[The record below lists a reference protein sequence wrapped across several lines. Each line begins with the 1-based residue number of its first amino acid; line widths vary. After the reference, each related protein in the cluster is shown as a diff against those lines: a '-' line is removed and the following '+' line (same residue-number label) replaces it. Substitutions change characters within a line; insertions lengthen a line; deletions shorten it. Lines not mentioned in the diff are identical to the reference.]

1 MRQTWRVKGNDVDQL
16 LETFKNMGP
25 GRLAL
30 MGATFFGLVIFFLF
44 IVGKSSAPNMTLLY
58 GELSSRDA
66 TEIST
71 KLDAVNVPYELRNNG
86 TEVAVNQKD
95 VSRARML
102 LAEEGLPRKGS
113 IGYEIFDQKQ
123 SFGTTSFQQNIS
135 KVRAMEGEL
144 ARTISTIDNIRD
156 ARVHLVLPERE
167 LFSREANAATASV
180 FLNIQNEAA
189 LTKDN
194 IEAIQHLVAAAVPQL
209 KPVNVAIIDQNG
221 TLLARGEEEDRPGSV
236 RGADEAKDKY
246 ETRLTRSIDEM
257 VGRIVGFGKVRTT
270 VNADLNFDITTRNS
284 EKYDPDGQVVRSTQA
299 INDESVDTTGA
310 NNANVTVQNNLPGL
324 PADGSAAGAAG
335 SRNNRTEEVTNYEIS
350 KTVENVVSESGDVK
364 RLSIA
369 VLVDGRYQP
378 DTSVKKPD
386 DAAADWQPPRIYTP
400 RSQEEL
406 DKIATLVKSAVGYDE
421 SRGDAVEVVNMQFAE
436 TDFFTPPADNRIMGF
451 ERSEIIDIAET
462 LALSVVAVLIIL
474 LVLRPLATHFTQTAA
489 AAAAEANALSPQG
502 EAALMLGQNPA
513 QAQLAGPGGMALPG
527 SSEVSEL
534 DAMLDMGAVE
544 GRVRAS
550 SVQKIT
556 ELVTNHPTETISV
569 IRQWMSQEN

>member
-1 MRQTWRVKGNDVDQL
+1 MDQL

-30 MGATFFGLVIFFLF
+30 MGVTFFGLIIFFLF
-44 IVGKSSAPNMTLLY
+44 IVGKSNTPSMTLLY

-71 KLDAVNVPYELRNNG
+71 RLDTANIPYTLQNNG

-95 VSRARML
+95 VSRSRML
-102 LAEEGLPRKGS
+102 LAQEGLPRKGS
-113 IGYEIFDQKQ
+113 FGYEIFDQKQ

-144 ARTISTIDNIRD
+144 ARTISTIENIRD

-167 LFSREANAATASV
+167 LFSREARTATASV

-189 LTKDN
+189 MTKEN
-194 IEAIQHLVAAAVPQL
+194 IQAIQHLVAAAVPQL

-221 TLLARGEEEDRPGSV
+221 TLLARGEEDDRPGSA
-236 RGADEAKDKY
+236 RGADEAKTKY
-246 ETRLTRSIDEM
+246 ESRLTRSIDEM

-284 EKYDPDGQVVRSTQA
+284 ESYDPDGQVVRSTQA
-299 INDESVDTTGA
+299 ITDQSVDNTGA
-310 NNANVTVQNNLPGL
+310 NTNNVSVENNLPGL
-324 PADGSAAGAAG
+324 PPETGAGGAAG
-335 SRNNRTEEVTNYEIS
+335 SSTNRTEEVTNYEIS
-350 KTVENVVSESGDVK
+350 KTVESVVSESGAVQ

-369 VLVDGRYQP
+369 VLVDGRYAP
-378 DTSVKKPD
+378 DTSVTKPE
-386 DAAADWQPPRIYTP
+386 DAAADWQPPRVYSP

-406 DKIATLVKSAVGYDE
+406 DKIATLVKSAVGFDE
-421 SRGDAVEVVNMQFAE
+421 SRGDTVEVVNMQFAE

-451 ERSEIIDIAET
+451 ERTEIIGIAET

-513 QAQLAGPGGMALPG
+513 QAQLAGPGGMGLAG

-569 IRQWMSQEN
+569 IRQWMSQES